1 MYMRHLALA
10 PFLLLAPFILDA
22 GPMAA
27 PQDQSRPPTAQ
38 PRDAR
43 TGDQEAAQTASIS
56 GTVTVAGSGQPAR
69 KARVSLS
76 GAGLRSGRTTSA
88 DDAGRFV
95 FAALPAG
102 RYSVRVSKPGHVNVS
117 YGQRRPDGPG
127 TPIQVNEG
135 QRIEI
140 QLQLPRGGVIT
151 GTVLDEHG
159 EAIPGTPVRALRYAM
174 QSGQRTLQ
182 QAGNGSTD
190 DRGVYRIYG
199 LQPGDYAIAATP
211 RNTTNFPQI
220 EALQADVAALRGRME
235 AAPVNAAAARMRAE
249 RAAVLESMM
258 PTDDA
263 VAGYAPVYYPGTTA
277 PAMAA
282 AVTVGVGEEKTG
294 VDFSLQL
301 VPIARVDG
309 VIVSTSG
316 EAAQNIQV
324 TLVNLGDALPG
335 VGSGSARPD
344 EAGRFSIPNV
354 APGQYLLVAR
364 GTIGAPGRGGR
375 GRGQLAQ
382 LAGRGPGAAGRAGGA
397 DAVRLWAMTEVSVD
411 GQNVSNLVLT
421 LQPGIT
427 ITGRLVFE
435 GTAAVPSDL
444 SQVRV
449 TAQPADPSGA
459 VRALAA
465 PAPGI
470 VDSNGRFTINSVVP
484 GRYRITAAGG
494 LQGWTLASSTIS
506 GQDTLDFPI
515 EVKTQPIGGAILTLT
530 DRRTEISGT
539 IVNEQGQ
546 PAPDYTVVLYP
557 SDREYWTPASRR
569 ISTQR
574 PGTDGRFT
582 FRNLPPGDY
591 RIAPVLD
598 PEPGAWYDPTFLDQ
612 LENTALRVPLG
623 AGEQKVQN
631 LRIAG

>member
-309 VIVSTSG
+309 VVVSTSG

>member
-1 MYMRHLALA
+1 MRHLAIA
-10 PFLLLAPFILDA
+10 PLLFLVPFILDA

-27 PQDQSRPPTAQ
+27 PQDQSRPAAAQ
-38 PRDAR
+38 LRDPRM
-43 TGDQEAAQTASIS
+43 GDQPAGTASIS
-56 GTVTVAGSGQPAR
+56 GTVTVSGSGQPAR
-69 KARVSLS
+69 KARVSLT
-76 GAGLRSGRTTSA
+76 GAGLRSGRTTIA

-95 FAALPAG
+95 FVALPAG
-102 RYSVRVSKPGHVNVS
+102 RYTVRVSKPGHVNVS
-117 YGQRRPDGPG
+117 YGQRRPDSPG
-127 TPIQVNEG
+127 TPIPVNEG
-135 QRIEI
+135 QRLEI

-159 EAIPGTPVRALRYAM
+159 EAIPGTPVRVLRYAM

-182 QAGNGSTD
+182 QAGSGSTD
-190 DRGVYRIYG
+190 DRGIYRIYG
-199 LQPGDYAIAATP
+199 LQPGDYIVAATP

-220 EALQADVAALRGRME
+220 AALQAEMAALRDRVE
-235 AAPVNAAAARMRAE
+235 AAAPVNAAAARLRAE
-249 RAAVLESMM
+249 RLAVGWESLL

-277 PAMAA
+277 PAGAA
-282 AVTVGVGEEKTG
+282 TVTVGVGEEKVG

-301 VPIARVDG
+301 VPVARVEG
-309 VIVSTSG
+309 VVASTAG

-344 EAGRFSIPNV
+344 DAGRFSIPNV
-354 APGQYLLVAR
+354 APGQYLVVAR
-364 GTIGAPGRGGR
+364 GTIGARGRGGR

-382 LAGRGPGAAGRAGGA
+382 LAGRGPGAAGRAEA

-421 LQPGIT
+421 LQPGT
-427 ITGRLVFE
+427 TMTGRLVFE

-449 TAQPADPSGA
+449 TAQPADPSGPA
-459 VRALAA
+459 RALAA
-465 PAPGI
+465 PAPGV
-470 VDSNGRFTINSVVP
+470 VDANGRFRINSVVP
-484 GRYRITAAGG
+484 GRYRITAAGS

-506 GQDTLDFPI
+506 GQDTLDSPV
-515 EVKTQPIGGAILTLT
+515 EVKDQPIGGAVLTFT
-530 DRRTEISGT
+530 DRRTEITGT

-546 PAPDYTVVLYP
+546 PAPDYTVVVYP
-557 SDREYWTPASRR
+557 ADREFWTPGSRR
-569 ISTQR
+569 ISTAR
-574 PGTDGRFT
+574 PGIDGRFT

-598 PEPGAWYDPTFLDQ
+598 PEPGIWYDPSFLDQ
-612 LENTALRVPLG
+612 LENTALGVPLG

>member
-27 PQDQSRPPTAQ
+27 RQDQSRPPTAQ

-76 GAGLRSGRTTSA
+76 GAGLRSSRTTSA

-135 QRIEI
+135 QRIDI

-211 RNTTNFPQI
+211 RNTTNFPQV

-235 AAPVNAAAARMRAE
+235 AAPVNAAAARTRAE
-249 RAAVLESMM
+249 RVAVLESMM

-282 AVTVGVGEEKTG
+282 TVTVGVGEEKAG

-309 VIVSTSG
+309 VVVSTSG

-324 TLVNLGDALPG
+324 TLMNLGDALPG

-364 GTIGAPGRGGR
+364 GTIGPPGRGGR

-382 LAGRGPGAAGRAGGA
+382 LAGRGPGAAGRAGA
-397 DAVRLWAMTEVSVD
+397 DTVRLWAMTEVSVD

-515 EVKTQPIGGAILTLT
+515 EVKTQPISGAILTLT

>member
-10 PFLLLAPFILDA
+10 LFLLLAPFILDA

-135 QRIEI
+135 QRIDI

-220 EALQADVAALRGRME
+220 EALQAEVAALRGRME

-249 RAAVLESMM
+249 RVAVLESMM

-282 AVTVGVGEEKTG
+282 TVTVGVGEEKTG

-309 VIVSTSG
+309 VVVSTSG

-324 TLVNLGDALPG
+324 TLMNLGDALPG

-354 APGQYLLVAR
+354 APGRYLLVAR
-364 GTIGAPGRGGR
+364 GTIGAPGRGAR

-382 LAGRGPGAAGRAGGA
+382 LAGRGPGAAGRAGA